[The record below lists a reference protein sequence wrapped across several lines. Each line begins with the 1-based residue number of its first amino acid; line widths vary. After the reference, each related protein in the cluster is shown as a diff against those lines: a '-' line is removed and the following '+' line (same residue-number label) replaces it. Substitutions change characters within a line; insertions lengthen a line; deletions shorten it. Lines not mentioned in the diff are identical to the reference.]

1 MSGTNFTEIE
11 RKYLLKSE
19 AWRDLTDGPG
29 MLIRQAYLARGA
41 CTVRVRVRGD
51 EAWITVKG
59 SRVGASRPEFEY
71 PIPCGDAARMLELL
85 CEKPVIEKTRHLVKA
100 GGCVFEIDEFL
111 GANAG
116 LVMAEVELASEDQAV
131 ELPDWIGEEVTEDA
145 RYYNSNLVR
154 RPYSL
159 WGGKG

>member
-1 MSGTNFTEIE
+1 MSAPNCTEIE
-11 RKYLLKSE
+11 RKYLLKSD
-19 AWRDLTDGPG
+19 AWRGLAEGPG

-59 SRVGASRPEFEY
+59 ARIGASRPEFEY
-71 PIPCGDAARMLELL
+71 PIPYEDATRMLEGL
-85 CEKPVIEKTRHLVKA
+85 CEKPVIEKRRHLVKA
-100 GGCVFEIDEFL
+100 AGCVFEIDEFL

-116 LVMAEVELASEDQAV
+116 LVVAEVELASEDQVV
-131 ELPDWIGEEVTEDA
+131 ELPDWIGKEVTEDA

-154 RPYSL
+154 HPYSA
-159 WGGKG
+159 WGGER